1 MSAPPPTAAIQAVL
15 SRHPEVKLAVL
26 FGSLAE
32 GRAGPLSDV
41 DLAVAGAEP
50 LSADQRVAL
59 IEALA
64 AATGRP
70 IDLVDLHTCGV
81 TVRAQ
86 ALTRGQLLQ
95 NRDPSLRAA
104 LVSRML
110 FDEADFVPYRQRILR
125 ERRRAWTS
133 A

>member
-1 MSAPPPTAAIQAVL
+1 
-15 SRHPEVKLAVL
+15 VKLAVA
-26 FGSLAE
+26 FGSLAD

-50 LSADQRVAL
+50 LSADERVAL
-59 IEALA
+59 IEDLA

-70 IDLVDLHTCGV
+70 IDLIDLRTCGV

-86 ALTRGQLLQ
+86 ALTRGKLLQ
-95 NRDPSLRAA
+95 NRDLGLRAA

-110 FDEADFVPYRQRILR
+110 LDEADFVPYRQRILR
-125 ERRRAWTS
+125 ERRRAWT
-133 A
+133 AA